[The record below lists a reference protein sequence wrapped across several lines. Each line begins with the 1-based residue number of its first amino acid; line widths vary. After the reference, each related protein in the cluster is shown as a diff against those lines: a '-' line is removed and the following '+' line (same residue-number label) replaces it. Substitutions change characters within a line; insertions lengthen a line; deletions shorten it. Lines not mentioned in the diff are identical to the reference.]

1 MIYIYIYTIYTDV
14 VSSQLG
20 GLGGLRDCAVIL
32 QFHAFD
38 WRPTTKSTKST
49 KSTKFMSLARFSQIQ
64 PGCWDARK
72 ALTCVNVQTKGA
84 VETEKTKIENQNK
97 HRKHE
102 FARRLNIQLLS
113 NCPNLSTKEPI
124 RSSKLHKT
132 ITSISI
138 INTLIVIDFSFY
150 IRITLITVTST
161 SLNFHRLISSF
172 SPRCKLGHVLDEG
185 RPKAT
190 AAEELGDTRRIGL
203 GFPEIIRKWD
213 LRQKLWWFSSKNG
226 KKRSECKNKHDKSP
240 EKTSCWDKQVE
251 NAWLAMVHGC
261 GAALTHCQW
270 PIPWRAWAPPWQG
283 TPSSNLTWKKIK
295 FLKDWKV
302 VGVFAKAGTPSLFI
316 ITFQAGHR
324 SPNQDLNTS
333 AMPRCETAVMFRMS
347 CRTCRNSQLNCC
359 WGPNLL
365 LSWGS

>member
-203 GFPEIIRKWD
+203 GFTEIIRKWD

-226 KKRSECKNKHDKSP
+226 KKRSKFFKCKNKHDKSP
-240 EKTSCWDKQVE
+240 AKTSCWDKQVE

-270 PIPWRAWAPPWQG
+270 PIPWRA
-283 TPSSNLTWKKIK
+283 
-295 FLKDWKV
+295 
-302 VGVFAKAGTPSLFI
+302 
-316 ITFQAGHR
+316 
-324 SPNQDLNTS
+324 
-333 AMPRCETAVMFRMS
+333 
-347 CRTCRNSQLNCC
+347 
-359 WGPNLL
+359 
-365 LSWGS
+365 

>member
-1 MIYIYIYTIYTDV
+1 MKNTIYIYTDV

-20 GLGGLRDCAVIL
+20 GLGGLCDCAVIL

-38 WRPTTKSTKST
+38 WRPTT

-102 FARRLNIQLLS
+102 FARRLNIELLS
-113 NCPNLSTKEPI
+113 NPNLSTKEPI

-138 INTLIVIDFSFY
+138 IVMFY
-150 IRITLITVTST
+150 INGFDSDKALIYFDSHRFQFLHTDYIDYSYIYIPQFPSSHLVFLATVQTRPRARRRST
-161 SLNFHRLISSF
+161 KGDRRWRARRHTPHRPRLPGNHSKVRPAILICDRS
-172 SPRCKLGHVLDEG
+172 CD
-185 RPKAT
+185 
-190 AAEELGDTRRIGL
+190 GL
-203 GFPEIIRKWD
+203 A
-213 LRQKLWWFSSKNG
+213 SSKNG
-226 KKRSECKNKHDKSP
+226 KKRSECKNTHDKSP
-240 EKTSCWDKQVE
+240 AKTSCWDKQVE

-270 PIPWRAWAPPWQG
+270 PIPWRA
-283 TPSSNLTWKKIK
+283 
-295 FLKDWKV
+295 
-302 VGVFAKAGTPSLFI
+302 
-316 ITFQAGHR
+316 
-324 SPNQDLNTS
+324 
-333 AMPRCETAVMFRMS
+333 
-347 CRTCRNSQLNCC
+347 
-359 WGPNLL
+359 
-365 LSWGS
+365 

>member
-1 MIYIYIYTIYTDV
+1 MRLCRHPPI
-14 VSSQLG
+14 SC
-20 GLGGLRDCAVIL
+20 LRLTSNNQVN
-32 QFHAFD
+32 QVNQVN
-38 WRPTTKSTKST
+38 
-49 KSTKFMSLARFSQIQ
+49 QIQ

-72 ALTCVNVQTKGA
+72 ALTCVSVQTKGA

-97 HRKHE
+97 RRKHE
-102 FARRLNIQLLS
+102 FARRLNIELLS

-203 GFPEIIRKWD
+203 GFTEIIRK
-213 LRQKLWWFSSKNG
+213 
-226 KKRSECKNKHDKSP
+226 
-240 EKTSCWDKQVE
+240 
-251 NAWLAMVHGC
+251 
-261 GAALTHCQW
+261 
-270 PIPWRAWAPPWQG
+270 
-283 TPSSNLTWKKIK
+283 
-295 FLKDWKV
+295 
-302 VGVFAKAGTPSLFI
+302 
-316 ITFQAGHR
+316 
-324 SPNQDLNTS
+324 
-333 AMPRCETAVMFRMS
+333 
-347 CRTCRNSQLNCC
+347 
-359 WGPNLL
+359 
-365 LSWGS
+365 